1 MELGYAHKARSPNIY
16 ERYTWGRGAMSSR
29 MIGWYGDGNGYF
41 GDLDLRPERADTVSA
56 AIEFQGAAQGWSLR
70 IAPYYTHVDDYI
82 DAVFVKKLTGSMMT
96 ASPWVQLQFAN
107 QRAEFFGVD
116 VSGHA
121 TLRKGADRDATTL
134 TASLAYVHGQNLS
147 DGGPLYHQMPL
158 DIKVGLEHRQGA
170 LEAGVDLEWVAAKN
184 RVDATRNEPRT
195 AAYALVNLR
204 VAYTLG
210 SVRLSVEGENL
221 FDKAY
226 SLPLAGFRWGI
237 TRPPVRCARFRG
249 AGARSMSALA

>member
-1 MELGYAHKARSPNIY
+1 
-16 ERYTWGRGAMSSR
+16 
-29 MIGWYGDGNGYF
+29 
-41 GDLDLRPERADTVSA
+41 
-56 AIEFQGAAQGWSLR
+56 
-70 IAPYYTHVDDYI
+70 
-82 DAVFVKKLTGSMMT
+82 
-96 ASPWVQLQFAN
+96 
-107 QRAEFFGVD
+107 
-116 VSGHA
+116 
-121 TLRKGADRDATTL
+121 
-134 TASLAYVHGQNLS
+134 
-147 DGGPLYHQMPL
+147 MPL

-226 SLPLAGFRWGI
+226 SLPLGGVSLGDYKATG
-237 TRPPVRCARFRG
+237 TLRPVPGRG
-249 AGARSMSALA
+249 RSVNVGVGVSF